1 MKMNMILK
9 CFLLGGIGF
18 GFQFWTGC
26 ATTGSY
32 TQEIA
37 SDEEMG
43 TDIDKLFGGE
53 ETGEE
58 SLNEDDVL
66 RLLGINKESA
76 TAEEMAMASRRPETQ
91 PSSPLPATQA
101 EKKETER
108 VSTVPPTWR
117 SDSYTQRYQEA
128 LQAYRL
134 KRYQEAIDK
143 FNALISTN
151 PRHHLADNCQYW
163 IGEAYYDLGN
173 YQQALM
179 AFEKVFTFPNSNKND
194 SAQLKVGLCYIKLND
209 NQRALQELEKF
220 VSNYPS
226 SEYIGIAKQ
235 KIAELEGKALSE

>member
-1 MKMNMILK
+1 MKMKRILK
-9 CFLLGGIGF
+9 CLLLAGIGF

-32 TQEIA
+32 TQEQEIA
-37 SDEEMG
+37 SGEE
-43 TDIDKLFGGE
+43 TEIDKLLGGE
-53 ETGEE
+53 ESGEE

-66 RLLGINKESA
+66 RLLGINKESE
-76 TAEEMAMASRRPETQ
+76 TTEEMAMGSRTPETQ
-91 PSSPLPATQA
+91 APSQLPATQA
-101 EKKETER
+101 EKKETEPA
-108 VSTVPPTWR
+108 STVPPTWR
-117 SDSYTQRYQEA
+117 SDSYTERYQEA
-128 LQAYRL
+128 LQAYRS
-134 KRYQEAIDK
+134 KKYQEAIEK
-143 FNALISTN
+143 FNTLLATN

-194 SAQLKVGLCYIKLND
+194 SAQLKIGLCYMKLND
-209 NQRALQELEKF
+209 NQRALQELQKF

-235 KIAELEGKALSE
+235 KIAELEGKVSSE